1 MVTGFEKLVEQ
12 RILKARQKGELDN
25 LPGAGKPLNLEDMS
39 IPEEF
44 RMAHRVLKNAGF
56 LPPEVKLRKEIENV
70 ESLLHTMASDAPE
83 RYKVQKKLNFLI
95 NRLNASRGN
104 HDKCHIPGLYQDRV
118 IKKIS

>member
-12 RILKARQKGELDN
+12 RIIMAQQKGELDN
-25 LPGAGKPLNLEDMS
+25 LPGAGKPLNLEDMKL
-39 IPEEF
+39 PEDF

-70 ESLLHTMASDAPE
+70 ELLLHTMSSDAPE
-83 RYKVQKKLNFLI
+83 RYKAQKKLNFLI
-95 NRLNASRGN
+95 TRLNVSRGQ

-118 IKKIS
+118 IKKIL